1 MDYSDSDRK
10 VPATK
15 KRPSRSTKKRV
26 DYFAKSDSE
35 LQSDEDGNEAPK
47 KRSFKKISNA
57 EPDLLR
63 LIVDLGHHRE
73 VHCTVRFSNSSDSN
87 GPEVLEA
94 AVNKDDLEPP
104 ARWTVLHPPPM
115 PLLDNAEKEEEEEE
129 VVEG

>member
-1 MDYSDSDRK
+1 MDYSYSDRK

-47 KRSFKKISNA
+47 KRSFKKISNT

-63 LIVDLGHHRE
+63 LIVDLG
-73 VHCTVRFSNSSDSN
+73 RFSNSSDSN

-104 ARWTVLHPPPM
+104 ARWTVLPPPPM